1 MSENNGQLELI
12 PVVSVS
18 GKGKTKSEQFAE
30 FHRENPH
37 VYRNLVKLAQK
48 MAAMGRKRTG
58 ICLLYENLRWEFY
71 IHTKVDETDFRLPN
85 DYKPFYARL
94 IMRDN
99 PELADIFETREMKG
113 ELVGV

>member
-1 MSENNGQLELI
+1 MDAQLELF
-12 PVVSVS
+12 PVTAVSI
-18 GKGKTKSEQFAE
+18 KGKTKSEAFAE
-30 FHRENPH
+30 FHEANPH
-37 VYRNLVKLAQK
+37 VYRNLVKLAAK

-58 ICLLYENLRWEFY
+58 ICLLYENLRWEY
-71 IHTKVDETDFRLPN
+71 NLHTTVEETDFRLPN

-99 PELADIFETREMKG
+99 PELADIFETRAMKG